1 VNAGLQPDTLF
12 YCLLPENVTMN
23 AESMPGDFR
32 LAATGA
38 SPLQAVG
45 HPVLRRHGVRLL
57 VKRDDLTHPVAGG
70 NKWRKLKH
78 NLAEFRAS
86 GKAVLVTFGGA
97 WSNHV
102 AATAYAGYRYGIRTA
117 AVIRGER
124 PANPS
129 VTLRRAA
136 SQGMELFFVGRATY
150 RDKERAVQPVVAAY
164 GREALFVVPEGGA
177 NRAGWTGCLDIVP
190 EIDEPFDALF
200 CPCGT
205 GTTVAGLAASTD
217 RQVFGICVLDDA
229 AGIRRRMDSFLQV
242 DGCPEPAGASRIRV
256 EDAYTFGGYARS
268 TPALEAFV
276 MDFTA
281 LTGVPVEPVYSGK
294 MFYAL
299 LDLVRQGRFPS
310 GTNLVALHTGGMQY
324 LVA

>member
-1 VNAGLQPDTLF
+1 MNSESIPGVLRQEVAG
-12 YCLLPENVTMN
+12 
-23 AESMPGDFR
+23 S
-32 LAATGA
+32 
-38 SPLQAVG
+38 SPLQEVG

-57 VKRDDLTHPVAGG
+57 VKRDDLVHPVAGG

-86 GKAVLVTFGGA
+86 GKTVLVTFGGA

-102 AATAYAGYRYGIRTA
+102 AATAYAGFRYGIRTA

-124 PANPS
+124 PPNPS

-136 SQGMELFFVGRATY
+136 GQGMELFFVDRATY
-150 RDKERAVQPVVAAY
+150 RDKERSLEPVVASY

-177 NRAGWTGCLDIVP
+177 NRAGWRGCLDIVP

-205 GTTVAGLAASTD
+205 GTTLAGLTATTD
-217 RQVFGICVLDDA
+217 RRVFGICVLGDA
-229 AGIRRRMDSFLQV
+229 AGIRSRMDGFLKD
-242 DGCPEPAGASRIRV
+242 DGCPVPDGASRFRM
-256 EDAYTFGGYARS
+256 EEAYTFGGYACT
-268 TPALEAFV
+268 TPELEAFV
-276 MDFTA
+276 SDFTA
-281 LTGVPVEPVYSGK
+281 LTGVPAEPVYSGK

-299 LDLVRQGRFPS
+299 MDLVAKGRFAT
-310 GTNLVALHTGGMQY
+310 GATLVALHTGGMQY